1 MNAFGQF
8 LIEVFGDS
16 LQDAAE
22 IPFTAVWRELR
33 RRLTGYHV
41 AASWTGALAS
51 MLASW
56 KYGVMGPPTWL
67 DGILVAVFIFGP
79 VVALVFTIAWLERR
93 GA

>member
-22 IPFTAVWRELR
+22 ISFTAVWRELR

-41 AASWTGALAS
+41 AASWTL
-51 MLASW
+51 
-56 KYGVMGPPTWL
+56 P
-67 DGILVAVFIFGP
+67 
-79 VVALVFTIAWLERR
+79 
-93 GA
+93 